1 MRSSNL
7 LCIGAFA
14 LMLSACAGTTVS
26 RIEYPGIDQLPSLP
40 ADKNDNDAT
49 GIRYYES
56 APFLLVYSDG
66 KGGLVSQL
74 LYLPDLTQKRVINP
88 YAYLAANNST
98 LTFDKGVLTQ
108 GKTVVDETIVPKS
121 LIGVL
126 EQAAAA
132 SIGRS
137 FNAAGAEP
145 PTQLPPPQLFKIV
158 LEKGRSRLVGG
169 PGEDSR
175 GAIRQIDV
183 TISGDKKP
191 APADKAASGAK

>member
-1 MRSSNL
+1 MSSNSL
-7 LCIGAFA
+7 VCTVAFA

-26 RIEYPGIDQLPSLP
+26 RIAHPGVPQTADQP
-40 ADKNDNDAT
+40 ADMNDDDAS

-74 LYLPDLTQKRVINP
+74 VYLPDLTQKRVINP

-108 GKTVVDETIVPKS
+108 GKVIADETVVPKA

-126 EQAAAA
+126 QQSAAA

-137 FNAAGAEP
+137 FNAAGGAP
-145 PTQLPPPQLFKIV
+145 SPQLPPPQLFRIV
-158 LEKGRSRLVGG
+158 LEKGQARLVGG
-169 PGEDSR
+169 PGLDSK
-175 GAIRQIDV
+175 GAVRLIDV

-191 APADKAASGAK
+191 APADKAASAAK